1 LTSKAAPFRVERLL
15 QRGVDVGLEE
25 ERERGSGRG
34 HCVVFVSEKEK
45 RFVPRAFTRSAAGA
59 LSLALSF
66 TQRGGERG
74 FSRCR
79 GPVEE
84 ESKRSSRREEVKRE
98 VSELSLARPFLTFAS
113 ASSSK
118 KIK

>member
-45 RFVPRAFTRSAAGA
+45 RFGPKGVYSFRGWSSLW
-59 LSLALSF
+59 LSL
-66 TQRGGERG
+66 
-74 FSRCR
+74 
-79 GPVEE
+79 
-84 ESKRSSRREEVKRE
+84 SRREAENGVFRGAEGRWRKR
-98 VSELSLARPFLTFAS
+98 AREA
-113 ASSSK
+113 AEERR
-118 KIK
+118 